1 MFSSRAGK
9 GLRLGCQVVSG
20 VAVLMEE
27 VGQVGEPTLTEDGEN
42 CRVQLVRATT
52 VLLAVMQRLS
62 RQHGISWDG
71 PGKG

>member
-1 MFSSRAGK
+1 MFSSRAGRDSD
-9 GLRLGCQVVSG
+9 LAARLSLG

-42 CRVQLVRATT
+42 CRVQLVRATA
-52 VLLAVMQRLS
+52 VLLAVMQSLS

-71 PGKG
+71 AGNG